1 MTIDQ
6 PSTPAGRFGA
16 QRRPTIARV
25 ALYLGALA
33 VLATGIAHVQ
43 QFYADDYSSVPTI
56 GTLFYLNFVSA
67 VLIAAGLVAPLGR
80 IAGRYAGVIRNAFAV
95 AGIALGALSLVAL
108 FVSESSGLFGFQ
120 EHGYRTPIALAIVFE
135 VAAVVLLVIFLA
147 ANGTGLQTL
156 RTSSRRGASSTA
168 AGVADASLHAP
179 PPR

>member
-6 PSTPAGRFGA
+6 PTTLSTPARRFGTRA
-16 QRRPTIARV
+16 RPTIARV

-67 VLIAAGLVAPLGR
+67 VVIAAGLVAPLGR
-80 IAGRYAGVIRNAFAV
+80 IAPRYAGAIRDAFAV
-95 AGIALGALSLVAL
+95 AGIGLGALSLIAL

-135 VAAVVLLVIFLA
+135 VAAIVLLVIFLA
-147 ANGTGLQTL
+147 AQGKGPRPMPNGA
-156 RTSSRRGASSTA
+156 RRA
-168 AGVADASLHAP
+168 A
-179 PPR
+179 R